1 VVVVSGDGTLGNEGS
16 DRGGYAAPEGSAKS
30 PGEKG
35 AAPFVPLRDAPVP
48 WADEPNAM
56 EKSLLLK
63 TAVLHPDVMP
73 EGIPFHALLDEVY
86 GDEWTSGG
94 TEYGR
99 AYGFIQRYGDF
110 FDILKPSGDLLW
122 VRPTGEAASLIR
134 SIRNSGTPGSGPDA
148 TDRWDRLPRDRA
160 ASVLRSVRRVQ
171 TDGQRSLL
179 LHLLAD
185 HAETMLTAEGE
196 AKTLHLP
203 DRDSLTAG
211 DRFTAPEKAA
221 GTREQFETAADAL
234 TAQYDV
240 ASWVTLTLP
249 RECVPSVYGSVKRLR
264 EALDDLHSRFRY
276 SRADRP
282 RPGHVP
288 DYLAVLEPQGDL
300 VAHLHVVYGGEE
312 RVMAQ
317 GDLRADWADLLDAPA
332 SKPPQVDVRT
342 LSLSGEAW
350 TVTAVDGEDV
360 DAYGGVREYHREAFR
375 ALSRLAE
382 MEPDALRGL
391 ADDLANGF
399 RQDEGRPLA
408 GLALLFATEARLATA
423 SRALPTA

>member
-1 VVVVSGDGTLGNEGS
+1 
-16 DRGGYAAPEGSAKS
+16 
-30 PGEKG
+30 
-35 AAPFVPLRDAPVP
+35 
-48 WADEPNAM
+48 M

-63 TAVLHPDVMP
+63 TAVLHPDVTP
-73 EGIPFHALLDEVY
+73 EGIPFHALLDEVH

-94 TEYGR
+94 PEYGR
-99 AYGFIQRYGDF
+99 AYRFIRRYGNY
-110 FDILKPSGDLLW
+110 FDTRKPSGDFLW
-122 VRPTGEAASLIR
+122 VRPTGEAVALIR
-134 SIRNSGTPGSGPDA
+134 SICNSGTSGSGPQA

-185 HAETMLTAEGE
+185 HAETMLTADGE

-203 DRDSLTAG
+203 DRDGLPAG
-211 DRFTAPEKAA
+211 DRFTAPEKTA
-221 GTREQFETAADAL
+221 GTRERFETASNAL
-234 TAQYDV
+234 TARYDV

-249 RECVPSVYGSVKRLR
+249 RECVPSVYGSVETLR

-312 RVMAQ
+312 RVMARE
-317 GDLRADWADLLDAPA
+317 GLRVDWADILDAPPG
-332 SKPPQVDVRT
+332 KPPQVDVRT

-350 TVTAVDGEDV
+350 TVTAVDGGDV
-360 DAYGGVREYHREAFR
+360 DAYEGVREYHREGFR

-382 MEPDALRGL
+382 MEPDTLRGL
-391 ADDLANGF
+391 ADDVANGF
-399 RQDEGRPLA
+399 RMDEGRRLA
-408 GLALLFATEARLATA
+408 GLALPFATEARLATA

>member
-1 VVVVSGDGTLGNEGS
+1 
-16 DRGGYAAPEGSAKS
+16 
-30 PGEKG
+30 
-35 AAPFVPLRDAPVP
+35 
-48 WADEPNAM
+48 M

-63 TAVLHPDVMP
+63 TAVLHPDVTP
-73 EGIPFHALLDEVY
+73 EGIPFYALLDEVH
-86 GDEWTSGG
+86 GDEWASGG
-94 TEYGR
+94 PEYGR
-99 AYGFIQRYGDF
+99 AYRFIRRYSDY
-110 FDILKPSGDLLW
+110 FDTREPSGDFLW
-122 VRPTGEAASLIR
+122 IRPTGEAVALIR
-134 SIRNSGTPGSGPDA
+134 SICNSGTSGSGPQA

-185 HAETMLTAEGE
+185 HAETMLTADGE

-203 DRDSLTAG
+203 DRDGLPAG

-221 GTREQFETAADAL
+221 GTRERFETAADAL
-234 TAQYDV
+234 TARYDV

-249 RECVPSVYGSVKRLR
+249 RECVPSVYGSVETLR

-312 RVMAQ
+312 RVMARE
-317 GDLRADWADLLDAPA
+317 GLRADWADLLDAPPG
-332 SKPPQVDVRT
+332 KPPQVDVRT

-350 TVTAVDGEDV
+350 TVTAVDGGDV
-360 DAYGGVREYHREAFR
+360 DAYEGVREYHREGFR
-375 ALSRLAE
+375 ALSRLAG
-382 MEPDALRGL
+382 MEPDTLRGL
-391 ADDLANGF
+391 ADDVANGF
-399 RQDEGRPLA
+399 RTDEGRRLA
-408 GLALLFATEARLATA
+408 GLALPFATEARLATA
-423 SRALPTA
+423 SRALPAA

>member
-1 VVVVSGDGTLGNEGS
+1 VVVVSGDGTLGDEGS
-16 DRGGYAAPEGSAKS
+16 DRGGYPAPERGPKS
-30 PGEKG
+30 SGERE

-48 WADEPNAM
+48 WADEPNPM

-63 TAVLHPDVMP
+63 TAVLHPDVTP

-86 GDEWTSGG
+86 GDGWASGG
-94 TEYGR
+94 PEYGR
-99 AYGFIQRYGDF
+99 AYRFIQRYGDF
-110 FDILKPSGDLLW
+110 FDIRKPSGDLLW
-122 VRPTGEAASLIR
+122 LRPTGEAVALIR
-134 SIRNSGTPGSGPDA
+134 SIRNSGTPGSGPN
-148 TDRWDRLPRDRA
+148 TTGRWDRLPRDRA

-185 HAETMLTAEGE
+185 HAETMRTADGE
-196 AKTLHLP
+196 AKTLHLTGRP
-203 DRDSLTAG
+203 DLPAG

-221 GTREQFETAADAL
+221 GTRERFETAADAL
-234 TAQYDV
+234 AARYDV
-240 ASWVTLTLP
+240 ASWITLTLP
-249 RECVPSVYGSVKRLR
+249 RECVPSVYGSVATLR
-264 EALDDLHSRFRY
+264 EALDDLHSRFWY

-300 VAHLHVVYGGEE
+300 VAHLHVIYGGEE
-312 RVMAQ
+312 RVMARE
-317 GDLRADWADLLDAPA
+317 DLREDWADLLDAPA

-342 LSLSGEAW
+342 LSLAGGAW

-360 DAYGGVREYHREAFR
+360 DAYDGVREYHREGFR

-399 RQDEGRPLA
+399 RQDEARPLV
-408 GLALLFATEARLATA
+408 GLALPFATEARLATA

>member
-1 VVVVSGDGTLGNEGS
+1 MSGDGTLGNEGS
-16 DRGGYAAPEGSAKS
+16 DRGGYAAPEGSPKS

-63 TAVLHPDVMP
+63 TAVLHPDVTP
-73 EGIPFHALLDEVY
+73 EGIPFHALLTEVY
-86 GDEWTSGG
+86 GDGWASGG
-94 TEYGR
+94 PEYGR
-99 AYGFIQRYGDF
+99 AYRFIQRYGDF
-110 FDILKPSGDLLW
+110 FDTRKPSGDLLW
-122 VRPTGEAASLIR
+122 VRPTGKAVALIR
-134 SIRNSGTPGSGPDA
+134 SIRNSGTPGSAPDA

-160 ASVLRSVRRVQ
+160 ASVLRSVRRVE

-203 DRDSLTAG
+203 DRDGLPAG

-221 GTREQFETAADAL
+221 GTRERFETAADAL
-234 TAQYDV
+234 TTRYDV

-249 RECVPSVYGSVKRLR
+249 RECVPSVYGSVETLR

-288 DYLAVLEPQGDL
+288 DYLAVLEPQRDL

-312 RVMAQ
+312 RVMARE
-317 GDLRADWADLLDAPA
+317 DLRADWADLLDAPPG
-332 SKPPQVDVRT
+332 KPPQVDVRT
-342 LSLSGEAW
+342 LSLSPTEWSVA
-350 TVTAVDGEDV
+350 AVDGEDV
-360 DAYGGVREYHREAFR
+360 DAYPGVREYHREGFR
-375 ALSRLAE
+375 ALARLAE

-408 GLALLFATEARLATA
+408 GLALPFATEARLTTTA
-423 SRALPTA
+423 RALPTT